1 MLLRTITAVA
11 LLSALLGCASPT
23 SHESSYN
30 EGVIAFR
37 AKDYATAR
45 TQWAKAVD
53 DGDASAMNNLGYL
66 LFQGL
71 GGAPDLERG
80 LSLWMRAAVLG
91 HSEAQ
96 WHLGN
101 AYERGK
107 GVQKSEEEAYAWYR
121 CAIASAQAPSN
132 NRETETEILQ
142 DASKSLARLLERL
155 QSDRF
160 GAAEELAKQYVA
172 KYARR
177 RPGA

>member
-23 SHESSYN
+23 PHESSYN

-45 TQWAKAVD
+45 MQWAKAVD

-71 GGAPDLERG
+71 GG
-80 LSLWMRAAVLG
+80 
-91 HSEAQ
+91 
-96 WHLGN
+96 
-101 AYERGK
+101 
-107 GVQKSEEEAYAWYR
+107 
-121 CAIASAQAPSN
+121 SN
-132 NRETETEILQ
+132 NRETETEILR
-142 DASKSLARLLERL
+142 DASKSLAKLLERL

-160 GAAEELAKQYVA
+160 GAAEELAKQ
-172 KYARR
+172 
-177 RPGA
+177 